1 MDRRN
6 HPVKEKKYEKQEING
21 NYRVPLYV
29 CVGFVWL
36 WFYGRKR
43 TGAACRGNADCHRG
57 TGHIIGRRR
66 IHRKSVSYT
75 HLTLPTNS
83 LV

>member
-29 CVGFVWL
+29 CVGFVRL

-43 TGAACRGNADCHRG
+43 TGAACRGNADC
-57 TGHIIGRRR
+57 
-66 IHRKSVSYT
+66 
-75 HLTLPTNS
+75 
-83 LV
+83 

>member
-6 HPVKEKKYEKQEING
+6 HPVEEKKYEKQEING

-29 CVGFVWL
+29 CVGFVRL

-57 TGHIIGRRR
+57 TGLPA
-66 IHRKSVSYT
+66 KSFSSCA
-75 HLTLPTNS
+75 L
-83 LV
+83 

>member
-29 CVGFVWL
+29 CVGFVRL

-43 TGAACRGNADCHRG
+43 TLPRP
-57 TGHIIGRRR
+57 
-66 IHRKSVSYT
+66 
-75 HLTLPTNS
+75 LTLGEVA
-83 LV
+83 LRKQ